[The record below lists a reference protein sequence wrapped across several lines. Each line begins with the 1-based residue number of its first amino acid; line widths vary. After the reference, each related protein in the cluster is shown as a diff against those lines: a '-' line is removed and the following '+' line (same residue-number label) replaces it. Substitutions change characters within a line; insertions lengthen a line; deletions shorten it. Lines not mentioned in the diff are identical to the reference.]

1 MDLYVTVAQLKAH
14 LRIDSDSD
22 SEDLLLAQY
31 IESAQEEAETRMRR
45 PICSATDT
53 DAVASTP
60 ENIPASIRQFIL
72 VTAGDFYMA
81 RENRQEKGYTLYYE
95 HLLDRWV
102 RYDK

>member
-1 MDLYVTVAQLKAH
+1 MDLYITVAQLKAH
-14 LRIDSDSD
+14 LRIDSDS
-22 SEDLLLAQY
+22 EDTLLAHY
-31 IESAQEEAETRMRR
+31 IEAAQEEAETRMRR

-60 ENIPASIRQFIL
+60 ENIPASIKQFIL

>member
-1 MDLYVTVAQLKAH
+1 MDLYVTVDQLKAH
-14 LRIDSDSD
+14 LRIDSD

-60 ENIPASIRQFIL
+60 ENIPASIKQFIL

-95 HLLDRWV
+95 HVLDRWV

>member
-14 LRIDSDSD
+14 LRIDSD

-60 ENIPASIRQFIL
+60 ETIPASIKQFIL

>member
-14 LRIDSDSD
+14 LRIDSD

-60 ENIPASIRQFIL
+60 ENIPASIKQFIL

-81 RENRQEKGYTLYYE
+81 RENRQEKGHTLYYE

>member
-1 MDLYVTVAQLKAH
+1 MALYVTVDQLKAH
-14 LRIDSDSD
+14 LRIDSD

-60 ENIPASIRQFIL
+60 ENIPASIKQFIL

>member
-1 MDLYVTVAQLKAH
+1 MDLYVTVDQLKAH
-14 LRIDSDSD
+14 LRIDSD

>member
-1 MDLYVTVAQLKAH
+1 MELYVSVAQLKAH
-14 LRIDSDSD
+14 LRIDSD

-60 ENIPASIRQFIL
+60 ENIPASIKQFIL

>member
-14 LRIDSDSD
+14 LRIDSDS
-22 SEDLLLAQY
+22 EDMLLAQY

-60 ENIPASIRQFIL
+60 ENIPASIKQFIL

-81 RENRQEKGYTLYYE
+81 RENRQEKSYTLYYE

>member
-1 MDLYVTVAQLKAH
+1 MDLYVTVAQLNAH
-14 LRIDSDSD
+14 LRIDSD